1 MTCRWRVGWWYLV
14 AGCGDTM
21 TESQLCEVGWSEGRV
36 EVQGKTDL
44 GSKAKTWAVLIV
56 RIVELAGFH

>member
-1 MTCRWRVGWWYLV
+1 M
-14 AGCGDTM
+14 AGCGNTM
-21 TESQLCEVGWSEGRV
+21 TESQLCEVGWGEGRV